1 MSTMRRLPGLVVAV
15 LLTAGAVTA
24 CVAGPS
30 GNRHPP
36 QPAKPV
42 DLQRYAGLWYEAAR
56 YDMRFEKGCDG
67 VTADYS
73 KRPDGLIRVVNSCRQ
88 GGPAGPIKVS
98 EGKAKV
104 ADPATHAKLKV
115 SFFGPF
121 FVGDYWVLDHADD
134 YSWSIV
140 GEGSGRYLWLLTRK
154 PPTPVEL
161 QALTDRAKAMG
172 YDTAMLRVTRH
183 AGR

>member
-1 MSTMRRLPGLVVAV
+1 MLIRRIPGFAAAL
-15 LLTAGAVTA
+15 LLTTLAVGA

-36 QPAKPV
+36 QPAKAV
-42 DLQRYAGLWYEAAR
+42 DLQRYAGRWYEAAR

-67 VTADYS
+67 VTAEYS
-73 KRPDGLIRVVNSCRQ
+73 KRPDGLIQVINTCRQ
-88 GGPAGPIKVS
+88 GGPTGPIKVS

-104 ADPATHAKLKV
+104 ADRVTQAKLKV

-140 GEGSGRYLWLLTRK
+140 GEGSGRYLWLLTRE

-161 QALTDRAKAMG
+161 NALTDRARAMG
-172 YDTAMLRVTRH
+172 YDVAMLRVTRH
-183 AGR
+183 AS

>member
-1 MSTMRRLPGLVVAV
+1 MNRLPGLFAAG
-15 LLTAGAVTA
+15 LLTAVALTA

-30 GNRHPP
+30 GNPHPP
-36 QPAKPV
+36 QPAKAV
-42 DLQRYAGLWYEAAR
+42 DLDRYAGLWYEAAR

-67 VTADYS
+67 VTAEYS
-73 KRPDGLIRVVNSCRQ
+73 KRPDGLIRVVNTCRQ
-88 GGPAGPIKVS
+88 GGPTGPVKVS

-104 ADPATHAKLKV
+104 ADSATGDKPGAKLKV

-134 YSWSIV
+134 YGWSIV

-154 PPTPVEL
+154 PPTPAEL
-161 QALTDRAKAMG
+161 KALTDRAKAMG
-172 YDTAMLRVTRH
+172 YDTSMLRVTRH
-183 AGR
+183 AP

>member
-1 MSTMRRLPGLVVAV
+1 MLVRRVPGFVAALLLTTVAV
-15 LLTAGAVTA
+15 AA

-30 GNRHPP
+30 GNHNPP
-36 QPAKPV
+36 QPAKAV

-67 VTADYS
+67 VTAEYS
-73 KRPDGLIRVVNSCRQ
+73 KLPDGLIRVVNTCRQ
-88 GGPAGPIKVS
+88 GGPTGPVKVS
-98 EGKAKV
+98 DGKAKV
-104 ADPATHAKLKV
+104 ADPATGAKLKV

-140 GEGSGRYLWLLTRK
+140 GEGSGRYLWLLTRQ
-154 PPTPVEL
+154 PPTPAEL
-161 QALTDRAKAMG
+161 EVLKQRAKAMG
-172 YDTAMLRVTRH
+172 YDLSLLRVTKH

>member
-1 MSTMRRLPGLVVAV
+1 MPRRLPGVFAAALLTVVAV
-15 LLTAGAVTA
+15 AA

-36 QPAKPV
+36 QPAKAV
-42 DLQRYAGLWYEAAR
+42 DLDRYAGRWYEAAR

-67 VTADYS
+67 VTAEYA
-73 KRPDGLIRVVNSCRQ
+73 KRPDGLIRVVNTCHQ
-88 GGPAGPIKVS
+88 GGPTGAVKVT

-104 ADPATHAKLKV
+104 VGPAKLKV

-121 FVGDYWVLDHADD
+121 YVGDYWVLDHAED

-140 GEGSGRYLWLLTRK
+140 GEGSGKYLWLLTRQ
-154 PPTPVEL
+154 PPTPAEL
-161 QALTDRAKAMG
+161 QALIDRAKAMG
-172 YDTAMLRVTRH
+172 YDTAMLRVTKQAAR
-183 AGR
+183 

>member
-1 MSTMRRLPGLVVAV
+1 MRRLPGLAVAV
-15 LLTAGAVTA
+15 LLTTTAVAA
-24 CVAGPS
+24 CVGGPS
-30 GNRHPP
+30 GNRNPP
-36 QPAKPV
+36 QPAKAV
-42 DLQRYAGLWYEAAR
+42 DLDRYAGLWYEAAR

-67 VTADYS
+67 VTAEYS
-73 KRPDGLIRVVNSCRQ
+73 KRPDGLIRVVNTCRQ
-88 GGPAGPIKVS
+88 GGPTGPVKVS

-104 ADPATHAKLKV
+104 ADLAARAKLKV

-121 FVGDYWVLDHADD
+121 FLGDYWVLDHADD

-154 PPTPVEL
+154 PPTPDEL
-161 QALTDRAKAMG
+161 KALIDRAKAMG

-183 AGR
+183 AAR

>member
-1 MSTMRRLPGLVVAV
+1 MRRLPGLFAAA
-15 LLTAGAVTA
+15 LLTTASVAA

-30 GNRHPP
+30 GNRNPP
-36 QPAKPV
+36 QPAKAV
-42 DLQRYAGLWYEAAR
+42 DLDRYAGLWYEAAR

-73 KRPDGLIRVVNSCRQ
+73 KRPDGLIRVVNTCHQ
-88 GGPAGPIKVS
+88 GGPTGPVKVS
-98 EGKAKV
+98 EGKAKI
-104 ADPATHAKLKV
+104 ADAATKAKLKV

-154 PPTPVEL
+154 PPTPAEL

-172 YDTAMLRVTRH
+172 YDTAMLRVTQH
-183 AGR
+183 APS